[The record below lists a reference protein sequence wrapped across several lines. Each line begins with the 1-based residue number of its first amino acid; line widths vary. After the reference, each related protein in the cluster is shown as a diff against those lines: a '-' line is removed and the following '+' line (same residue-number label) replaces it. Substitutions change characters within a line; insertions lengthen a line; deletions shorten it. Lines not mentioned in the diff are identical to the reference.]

1 MLSASTASRQPPING
16 ALACSSLSFLAL
28 TYGMRDVGMD
38 FDRSIFGMKLSDCR
52 SLARCLEYSETLTY
66 LDLSNN
72 TLDDDKA
79 RMLASGMINNLS
91 VVHLDMSH
99 NRITDRGVR
108 ALAKLLHNRSVISI
122 LNLASNQ
129 VRPRPPRSKSLGT
142 FQRRA
147 ECAPDCDGG
156 VDEQRTI
163 PLSV

>member
-1 MLSASTASRQPPING
+1 MNA